1 MNCSSCTISYKCPKH
16 SGPAKDTRMFQIQCI
31 EDAVSEIIN
40 HPLTPALDNGAQLRF
55 KNIILR
61 HLARMV

>member
-1 MNCSSCTISYKCPKH
+1 MNCTSCTISYKCPKH
-16 SGPAKDTRMFQIQCI
+16 ATPAKDTRQFQIQVI
-31 EDAVSEIIN
+31 EDAVSEIVN
-40 HPLTPALDNGAQLRF
+40 HPLTPALDSGAQLRF